1 MKAPIETFYVDITKT
16 IKITTEDIDD
26 IMCTALEGGITYWC
40 GKARV
45 VGEYLGEYAS
55 DQIARGG
62 KLILTDIEDEEEQY
76 ELTRPKLLK
85 GIKLAIDQDYYS
97 EYDWV
102 NGNELDTCQIDADVA
117 DVIIQLALFDEIVY
131 G

>member
-1 MKAPIETFYVDITKT
+1 MSSKTFYVNTTKT

-26 IMCTALEGGITYWC
+26 IMCAALEGGINYWC
-40 GKARV
+40 GNAKV

-55 DQIARGG
+55 EQIARGG
-62 KLILTDIEDEEEQY
+62 SLILTDFEDEEEQY
-76 ELTRPKLLK
+76 ELTRPKLLN
-85 GIKLAIDQDYYS
+85 GIKLAADEGYYT
-97 EYDWV
+97 EYDWI

-117 DVIIQLALFDEIVY
+117 DAIIQLALFGDIVY